1 MFNTRPCKQMDLLT
15 NYSAKSWLKER
26 PEKLMSFLPAMWNLN
41 SEEEF
46 DAYEIASLIEQLYGC
61 RNEKLA
67 LPISFRHILLTYNLS
82 YNLSPAG
89 SFTFLKDWLLENAL
103 DEIEFPKGLV
113 RAVFDNKQVVGKRY
127 SVKTDCNAVP
137 VSVITSFAYLCI
149 DTSSNIQNQ

>member
-26 PEKLMSFLPAMWNLN
+26 PEKLMSFLSAMWNLN

-89 SFTFLKDWLLENAL
+89 SFTFLKDWLLENESQRISKSCFWQQTSCGKAL
-103 DEIEFPKGLV
+103 FCKSWLQCGSCE
-113 RAVFDNKQVVGKRY
+113 
-127 SVKTDCNAVP
+127 CN
-137 VSVITSFAYLCI
+137 SQLCI
-149 DTSSNIQNQ
+149 PLYR